1 MGKRNCAVEGC
12 NALEFRSNGICNRH
26 MSDEMAIREIDLEGL
41 RADAQEEADESEH
54 ALGQMANDEPK
65 GEEFECPKGCGK
77 MSYQDEQVGISGLG
91 LASFIGIPVLAGI
104 YFIWSF
110 MVYDWSNT
118 ALATNGSPPHPSIG
132 ILALFGI
139 AWFGL
144 AASSFG
150 LIKSKTHVCNSCN
163 GRMFEEKAM
172 AYIFDKESLSKLNSL
187 IDSMAPHTSDL
198 KCPIC
203 DEKMGRFSVPYTPP
217 DDFEGHGRTRRRV
230 PDSAEGLVAGLAIA
244 VVVTAVKAMVPN
256 AEETIDLDACREC
269 RVVWFDASERGELED
284 GMIN

>member
-26 MSDEMAIREIDLEGL
+26 MRDEMAIHGIDLEEL
-41 RADAQEEADESEH
+41 RAAAQEETDESEH
-54 ALGQMANDEPK
+54 TLGQMANAEPK

-77 MSYQDEQVGISGLG
+77 MSYQDEQVGVSGLG
-91 LASFIGIPVLAGI
+91 LATFFGIPVLAGI

-118 ALATNGSPPHPSIG
+118 AIATNGSPPHPSIG

-139 AWFGL
+139 AWF
-144 AASSFG
+144 AQAQFG
-150 LIKSKTHVCNSCN
+150 LIKSKTHVCNSCY

-172 AYIFDKESLSKLNSL
+172 AYIFDKESFSKLNSL

-203 DEKMGRFSVPYTPP
+203 DEKMGRFSVPYTPS

-284 GMIN
+284 GTIN

>member
-26 MSDEMAIREIDLEGL
+26 MRDEMAIREIDLEEL
-41 RADAQEEADESEH
+41 QVTAQEEPDESEH
-54 ALGQMANDEPK
+54 ALGQMANTEPK
-65 GEEFECPKGCGK
+65 GEEFECPRGCGK
-77 MSYQDEQVGISGLG
+77 MSYQNEQVGVSGLG
-91 LASFIGIPVLAGI
+91 FASFFGIPVLAVI
-104 YFIWSF
+104 YLVWSF

-118 ALATNGSPPHPSIG
+118 ALEANGSPSHPSVG
-132 ILALFGI
+132 IIALFAI

-144 AASSFG
+144 MPFG
-150 LIKSKTHVCNSCN
+150 LIRSKTHVCNSCY

-172 AYIFDKESLSKLNSL
+172 AYIFDEESLSKINSL

-203 DEKMGRFSVPYTPP
+203 NEKMGRFSVPYTPS
-217 DDFEGHGRTRRRV
+217 DDFESHGRTRRRV
-230 PDSAEGLVAGLAIA
+230 PKSAEGLVAGLAIA
-244 VVVTAVKAMVPN
+244 AVVTAVKVIVPN

-284 GMIN
+284 GTIN

>member
-1 MGKRNCAVEGC
+1 MGKRNCAIEGC
-12 NALEFRSNGICNRH
+12 SALEFRSNGICNRH
-26 MSDEMAIREIDLEGL
+26 MRDEMAIHGIDLEKL
-41 RADAQEEADESEH
+41 RATAQEETDESEH
-54 ALGQMANDEPK
+54 ASGKIANAKPK

-77 MSYQDEQVGISGLG
+77 MSYQDEQVGVSGLG
-91 LASFIGIPVLAGI
+91 LASFFGIPVLAGI

-139 AWFGL
+139 AWFG
-144 AASSFG
+144 SMPFG
-150 LIKSKTHVCNSCN
+150 LIKSKTHVCNSCY

-172 AYIFDKESLSKLNSL
+172 AYIFDKESLSKLNTL
-187 IDSMAPHTSDL
+187 IDSMAPNTSDL
-198 KCPIC
+198 KCPVC
-203 DEKMGRFSVPYTPP
+203 DEKMGRFSVPYTPS
-217 DDFEGHGRTRRRV
+217 DDFEGHGRTRRRA

-284 GMIN
+284 GTIN